1 MHAPTILAIFRACT
15 GKNKENSEG
24 VIGLC
29 FAMLLKLHYSR
40 MSLVQKVISV
50 LLLSGHTSK
59 QVCYKKMVPS
69 SIATFLQV
77 YERLQKLCISMSHR
91 SVVRLHRDMGKDYDK
106 MVHDWRKT
114 FLPSL
119 ISNFKVNDAN

>member
-1 MHAPTILAIFRACT
+1 MLCNASKATLF
-15 GKNKENSEG
+15 KNEFSTESNFCASFVWAHQQAG
-24 VIGLC
+24 
-29 FAMLLKLHYSR
+29 ML
-40 MSLVQKVISV
+40 Q
-50 LLLSGHTSK
+50 
-59 QVCYKKMVPS
+59 KMVPS
-69 SIATFLQV
+69 SIAKFLQV

-91 SVVRLHRDMGKDYDK
+91 SVVRLQRDMGKDYDK